1 MKKYTIEV
9 SESVKDAVIEAVL
22 SAYERAQRVAITYN
36 DEAAYE
42 EWLRVNEPELTHL
55 KESTLLRYELGF
67 DHRWEVV
74 EEEDSAE

>member
-9 SESVKDAVIEAVL
+9 SESVKNAVVEAVQ
-22 SAYERAQRVAITYN
+22 SAYKKAQQVPITYN
-36 DEAAYE
+36 DDVSFE
-42 EWLRVNEPELTHL
+42 EWVRVNEPELTRL

-67 DHRWEVV
+67 DYAWKLV